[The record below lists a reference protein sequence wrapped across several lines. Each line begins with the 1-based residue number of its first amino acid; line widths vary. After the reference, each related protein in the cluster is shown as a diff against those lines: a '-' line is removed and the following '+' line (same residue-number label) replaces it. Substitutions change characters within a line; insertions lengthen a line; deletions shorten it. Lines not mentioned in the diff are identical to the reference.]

1 VTSNRPRKKLIEVA
15 LPLDAI
21 NDASAYDKMP
31 GIGPHPKGLHQWWA
45 RLPLPSARAVLF
57 ASLVDDPSS
66 DPKFHGL
73 PIAEQDRER
82 ERLFGIIR
90 NLMQKKIHVQ
100 PGVFEAAH
108 AEIVRSC
115 GGRVP
120 AVLDPFSGGGSIPL
134 EAQRLGLKAHASD
147 LNPIAV
153 LITKALIEIPPKFAG
168 KPAVNPESRHSL
180 STRGWRGAS
189 GLAEDVR
196 FYGDWM
202 RDEAEK
208 QIGHLYPKVKPPKS
222 HGGSEATVIAWI
234 WSRTVKCP
242 NPACGIT
249 MPLVRSFSL
258 STKTGKQAWVEPVL
272 EVGAKSVRFAVK
284 TGKGKP
290 SEGTVNR
297 RGARCVVCDASVPF
311 AHVRSEGKEGRM
323 RARLMA
329 IVAEGPRG
337 RMYITPTEIQESA
350 MAIAKP
356 DGVPE
361 TGLPEQA
368 LGFRVQQYGMTSH
381 RDLFTSRQL
390 IALTTFSDL
399 VVKAQEKVYAE
410 SVAAGFPDDRI
421 RLNDG
426 GSGATAYAD
435 AVATYLAFA
444 VDRCS
449 DFNNSLCRWSP
460 SNEKVMNLFGRQA
473 VPMVWDYA
481 EANILSQSVGAWKT
495 CKNYVAECLEVILA
509 WGKDA
514 GSVVQ
519 RDAVTAISPGSQL
532 LFSTDP
538 PYYDNIGYA
547 DLSDFFYVWLRRT
560 IGKVYPDIFSTL
572 LVPKAQE
579 LVATPYRFDGDKEK
593 AKNHF
598 EGGFK
603 KAFHA
608 FREAADPRFPLTVY
622 YAFKQD
628 EDDEEEDV
636 NRDRVSLTTGWETL
650 LEALIST
657 GFQIT
662 ATWPVRASQKWRMV
676 SMGTNALASYIV
688 LACRARKDDAPIAT
702 RREFIGGLKRELPEA
717 LRNLQHG
724 NVAPV
729 DLAQASIGPGM
740 AAFSRYSKVL
750 EADGSPMPVRTAL
763 QIINQ
768 ELDAFLTEQE
778 GELDPD
784 TRFCITWFEQRGIA
798 EGPFGEADVLARA
811 KNTSVKGLVD
821 VGVLSSRGGKV
832 KLLSRDEIPGD
843 WDPLTDQ
850 RLTIWECTQHLIRV
864 LNARGEEAAGRL
876 TAKLGGGRSEEA
888 RALAY
893 RLYSICE
900 RKKWA
905 EEAFAYNSLVV
916 SWPSIQE
923 KAVAPGGPGEQTSL
937 F

>member
-1 VTSNRPRKKLIEVA
+1 
-15 LPLDAI
+15 
-21 NDASAYDKMP
+21 M
-31 GIGPHPKGLHQWWA
+31 
-45 RLPLPSARAVLF
+45 
-57 ASLVDDPSS
+57 
-66 DPKFHGL
+66 
-73 PIAEQDRER
+73 
-82 ERLFGIIR
+82 
-90 NLMQKKIHVQ
+90 
-100 PGVFEAAH
+100 
-108 AEIVRSC
+108 
-115 GGRVP
+115 
-120 AVLDPFSGGGSIPL
+120 
-134 EAQRLGLKAHASD
+134 
-147 LNPIAV
+147 
-153 LITKALIEIPPKFAG
+153 
-168 KPAVNPESRHSL
+168 
-180 STRGWRGAS
+180 
-189 GLAEDVR
+189 
-196 FYGDWM
+196 
-202 RDEAEK
+202 
-208 QIGHLYPKVKPPKS
+208 
-222 HGGSEATVIAWI
+222 
-234 WSRTVKCP
+234 
-242 NPACGIT
+242 
-249 MPLVRSFSL
+249 
-258 STKTGKQAWVEPVL
+258 
-272 EVGAKSVRFAVK
+272 
-284 TGKGKP
+284 
-290 SEGTVNR
+290 
-297 RGARCVVCDASVPF
+297 
-311 AHVRSEGKEGRM
+311 
-323 RARLMA
+323 
-329 IVAEGPRG
+329 
-337 RMYITPTEIQESA
+337 
-350 MAIAKP
+350 
-356 DGVPE
+356 
-361 TGLPEQA
+361 
-368 LGFRVQQYGMTSH
+368 
-381 RDLFTSRQL
+381 
-390 IALTTFSDL
+390 
-399 VVKAQEKVYAE
+399 YAE

>member
-1 VTSNRPRKKLIEVA
+1 VKKKLIEVA

-45 RLPLPSARAVLF
+45 RLPLPSARAMLF

-66 DPKFHGL
+66 DPKFQEL
-73 PIAEQDRER
+73 PVAEQDRER

-90 NLMQKKIHVQ
+90 SLMQKKIHGQ
-100 PGVFEAAH
+100 PEVFEAAH

-120 AVLDPFSGGGSIPL
+120 TVLDPFSGGGSIPL

-180 STRGWRGAS
+180 STRGWRGAA

-297 RGARCVVCDASVPF
+297 RGARCVACDASVPF

-337 RMYITPTEIQESA
+337 RMYIAPTEIQESA

-356 DGVPE
+356 EGVPE

-399 VVKAQEKVYAE
+399 VVKVQEKVYVE
-410 SVAAGFPDDRI
+410 SVAAGFPDDRN

-811 KNTSVKGLVD
+811 KNTSVQGLVD
-821 VGVLSSRGGKV
+821 SGVLSSRGGKV
-832 KLLSRDEIPGD
+832 KLLSRDEIPGE
-843 WDPLTDQ
+843 WDPLTDR

-876 TAKLGGGRSEEA
+876 AAKLGGGRSEEA

-923 KAVAPGGPGEQTSL
+923 KAVAPEGLGEQTSL